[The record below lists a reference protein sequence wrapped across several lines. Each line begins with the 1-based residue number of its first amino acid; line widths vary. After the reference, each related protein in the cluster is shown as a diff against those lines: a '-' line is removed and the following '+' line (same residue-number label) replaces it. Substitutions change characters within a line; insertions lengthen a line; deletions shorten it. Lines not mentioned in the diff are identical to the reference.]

1 MKSVVVGPKKGWSKV
16 TPKVPTRKK
25 TKKRKVIESSDSE
38 FDDVVE
44 DVPHIPVSV
53 SKKSVGKKTS
63 TNVSDV
69 PTENISFHYP
79 EFAQR
84 WKYVFQRILT
94 LERELRPDV
103 LEIKEVVDLIKY
115 VGLETTVTN
124 LGNYYEKLVK
134 EFLLNI
140 PDECDDPMSSD
151 YHHYKKTALERTL
164 EAYSKYRKADARII

>member
-1 MKSVVVGPKKGWSKV
+1 M
-16 TPKVPTRKK
+16 
-25 TKKRKVIESSDSE
+25 
-38 FDDVVE
+38 
-44 DVPHIPVSV
+44 
-53 SKKSVGKKTS
+53 
-63 TNVSDV
+63 
-69 PTENISFHYP
+69 
-79 EFAQR
+79 
-84 WKYVFQRILT
+84 T

-151 YHHYKKTALERTL
+151 YHHYKKTALERPL
-164 EAYSKYRKADARII
+164 EADSKYRKADARII